1 MTPAK
6 FINDIVCNILDESL
20 CTEKNFLIGGTKNTL
35 KQCIKR
41 NIGIGKTVVEMI
53 TNLVMKHP
61 EKKTE
66 VFQYLKQ
73 YLTEKEILYMYD
85 NPNEIKTIINFATK
99 KINARNK
106 SRNHLESNQYKIVDI
121 NTLLKMGWTIR
132 DYVKTSTLLSLELM
146 EGLTEEH
153 ITELEKSIR
162 VVAEQPEN
170 RRILL
175 DNNNKMVGMWS
186 FKPFYD
192 DIFQKTKNG
201 ELFDSEIRP
210 NMMPTLIPGGIYN
223 IYFSNIVLKEE
234 YRKTI
239 IFKILLFSV
248 IELIEKW
255 ANEGIFINEICAQAY
270 TDSGLNL
277 CKSIGLT
284 FHKKHIDHGD
294 IYCGYVYDLVEKPF
308 CKDFKNLRSL
318 YKNFKIQQKNAN

>member
-1 MTPAK
+1 MSPEK
-6 FINDIVCNILDESL
+6 FLNNIVVNILDESM
-20 CTEKNFLIGGTKNTL
+20 CTEKNYSLGGSKNTFR
-35 KQCIKR
+35 QCIER
-41 NIGIGKTVVEMI
+41 NNGIGKKVSTMLI
-53 TNLVMKHP
+53 NLVIKHP
-61 EKKTE
+61 EKKDKI
-66 VFQYLKQ
+66 FKYLEQ
-73 YLTEKEILYMYD
+73 YLTENEIKYMYQ
-85 NPNEIKTIINFATK
+85 NPNEIKTIINFAVK
-99 KINARNK
+99 KINTRNK
-106 SRNHLESNQYKIVDI
+106 INEKHLEDDNQYKIVDI

-146 EGLTEEH
+146 EGLTDEH
-153 ITELEKSIR
+153 ITELEKSIK

-175 DNNNKMVGMWS
+175 DGNNKMVGMWS

-192 DIFQKTKNG
+192 DIFQKAKNG
-201 ELFDSEIRP
+201 ELFDSEISP
-210 NMMPTLIPGGIYN
+210 NMMPTLIPGTYN
-223 IYFSNIVLKEE
+223 IYFSNIVLKEQ

-239 IFKILLFSV
+239 VFKILLFSI

-277 CKSIGLT
+277 CKSIGLN

-308 CKDFKNLRSL
+308 CKDFENARNLYRE
-318 YKNFKIQQKNAN
+318 FKLQLKK